1 MFIENED
8 RLRDYFDNM
17 FQNGMFNNDGSLVYP
32 EEPTTPSTED
42 MTVYDLM
49 GDDYYPYIT
58 KNTNGEYTFTI
69 EDYQNNVVAENN
81 DANICVLDG
90 FADFCKRYLASYER
104 LQGKK

>member
-1 MFIENED
+1 MYIENED
-8 RLRDYFDNM
+8 RLRDYYDNM
-17 FQNGMFNNDGSLVYP
+17 LQNNMYSED
-32 EEPTTPSTED
+32 EEPIPPSTED

-58 KNTNGEYTFTI
+58 KNTKGEYTFTI

-90 FADFCKRYLASYER
+90 FADFCRRFLISYDRIKENR
-104 LQGKK
+104 